1 MKKVSKM
8 LIVITTC
15 SVMILSILKPAA
27 YAGMINTETQL
38 IAQDRTKLL
47 DSAERFLL
55 EESVSEV
62 LVDLGVDQHS
72 VFERLANLTD
82 AELLTF
88 SNELDQAPAGAGALE
103 VIGVVFL
110 VLLLLE
116 LVGVTDVFKR
126 L

>member
-1 MKKVSKM
+1 MKKVSKI

-15 SVMILSILKPAA
+15 VSMTLAISRPIAH
-27 YAGMINTETQL
+27 AGMIKTEVLLTSE
-38 IAQDRTKLL
+38 DRTKLL

-55 EESVSEV
+55 EQSVSEV
-62 LVDLGVDQHS
+62 LIDLGVNQES
-72 VFERLANLTD
+72 VFERLSTLTD

-88 SNELDQAPAGAGALE
+88 SKELDQAPAGAGALE
-103 VIGVVFL
+103 VVGVVFL

-116 LVGVTDVFKR
+116 LVGVTDVFKK